1 MPMTMAT
8 ITAAMMPMNIG
19 VLSGAGCGSG
29 CAGVTGAS
37 DTPMAV
43 SSYELP

>member
-1 MPMTMAT
+1 MAT
-8 ITAAMMPMNIG
+8 AAITAIPVLMMVN

-37 DTPMAV
+37 DTLMAV
-43 SSYELP
+43 SAYEA